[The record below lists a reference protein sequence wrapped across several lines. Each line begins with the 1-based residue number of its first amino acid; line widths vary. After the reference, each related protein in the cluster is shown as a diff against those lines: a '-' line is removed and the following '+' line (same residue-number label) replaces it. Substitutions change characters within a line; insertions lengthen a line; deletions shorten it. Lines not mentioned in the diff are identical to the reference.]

1 MKTDYKTVKVEMK
14 DGVAILFLNNPPVNQ
29 LSEHFVR
36 EMADALVQASTDPS
50 IKAVILTGT
59 GKNFIAGADITQIQP
74 IKDKNFLLP
83 RVMENNRFINGIED
97 GPKPVIAAINGHC
110 L

>member
-1 MKTDYKTVKVEMK
+1 MKTDYKTVKIEVK
-14 DGVAILFLNNPPVNQ
+14 DGVVVLYMNNPPVNQ

-36 EMADALVQASTDPS
+36 EMADAFLQAFAETS
-50 IKAVILTGT
+50 IKAIILTGT

-83 RVMENNRFINGIED
+83 RV
-97 GPKPVIAAINGHC
+97 
-110 L
+110 